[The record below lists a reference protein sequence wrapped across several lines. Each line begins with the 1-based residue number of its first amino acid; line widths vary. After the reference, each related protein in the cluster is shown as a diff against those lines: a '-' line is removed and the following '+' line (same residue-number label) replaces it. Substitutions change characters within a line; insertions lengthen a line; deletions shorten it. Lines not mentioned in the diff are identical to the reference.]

1 MQGSAMMYAIGP
13 TPAGRISPLRV
24 YAHSFSSGR
33 GAVSWHFLC
42 PAFCA
47 KSSGW
52 IRTFILVVRLPT
64 FPVCPAARAF
74 MSVTLDQ
81 HYGRNIFRFFCRAA
95 SRSSVFLFCRPI
107 QFVGWEADLASR
119 PRCSSV
125 LCRDGLYHVL
135 GSFPMR
141 CVLIISHQNHEELA
155 IVEAEE
161 KRDIKNCIAR
171 TLNVGRQAVVMSE

>member
-95 SRSSVFLFCRPI
+95 SRSSVFFFWRSISFCGSSCPSSFMDRSEEHTSEL
-107 QFVGWEADLASR
+107 QSR
-119 PRCSSV
+119 LHLV
-125 LCRDGLYHVL
+125 CRLL
-135 GSFPMR
+135 
-141 CVLIISHQNHEELA
+141 L
-155 IVEAEE
+155 E
-161 KRDIKNCIAR
+161 KKKHYLR
-171 TLNVGRQAVVMSE
+171 V